1 MLIKRDWI
9 AAVVSALVL
18 SCAAITQASARQT
31 VEVAFVLDTTGSMGP
46 LIEGAKRKIWAIATS
61 IFDANP
67 NADIRMG
74 LVAYRDIGDDYVT
87 KRFDLTT
94 DIQDLYG
101 KLLGLQA
108 QGGGD
113 WPESVNEA
121 LDVERKELNAKL
133 AELVAKRDAYIAE
146 QQTKQQPRTSTFDQA
161 VAATLKAQIK

>member
-31 VEVAFVLDTTGSMGP
+31 VEVAFVLDHTGSTGQQ
-46 LIEGAKRKIWAIATS
+46 IDVAQRKISAIATS
-61 IFDANP
+61 IFDPNP
-67 NADIRMG
+67 NADIRMAP
-74 LVAYRDIGDDYVT
+74 VAYRDIGDGYVAR
-87 KRFDLTT
+87 RFDLTT

-113 WPESVNEA
+113 WPES
-121 LDVERKELNAKL
+121 
-133 AELVAKRDAYIAE
+133 
-146 QQTKQQPRTSTFDQA
+146 
-161 VAATLKAQIK
+161 